1 MRGKSPQN
9 GALVVSEKEVI
20 DDGVKDLKDA
30 VQEENDSQI
39 LEGAMDK
46 IDRFIDL
53 IAAVA

>member
-20 DDGVKDLKDA
+20 DDVVKDLKDA
-30 VQEENDSQI
+30 VQEENDLQI

-46 IDRFIDL
+46 VDRFIDL

>member
-1 MRGKSPQN
+1 MTIHYHLYKFN
-9 GALVVSEKEVI
+9 NH
-20 DDGVKDLKDA
+20 DDDDSDDA
-30 VQEENDSQI
+30 GQEENDLQI

>member
-9 GALVVSEKEVI
+9 GAFVVSGKEVI
-20 DDGVKDLKDA
+20 DDVVKDLKDA

-39 LEGAMDK
+39 LEGAMNK